1 VKIAAHAS
9 VTFLKIRTSGIN
21 FSASD
26 DEDTWTGSE
35 TMLRQLVYDCGG
47 ELKVVQGETEFR
59 AHSVK
64 SVNPVTLFR
73 GELEFTPHLKV
84 KVRFIR
90 RPPCHTAVCVCAYV
104 CLCCGGMLPLMNS
117 CGDLWFAV
125 GSPWS
130 CCER

>member
-1 VKIAAHAS
+1 VAIRFALKSVPQVKIAAHAS

-47 ELKVVQGETEFR
+47 ELKVVRGETEFR

-84 KVRFIR
+84 KVRFTR
-90 RPPCHTAVCVCAYV
+90 GPPCHAPVCVCA
-104 CLCCGGMLPLMNS
+104 
-117 CGDLWFAV
+117 
-125 GSPWS
+125 
-130 CCER
+130 

>member
-1 VKIAAHAS
+1 MTRVKIAAHAS
-9 VTFLKIRTSGIN
+9 VTFLRIRTSGIN

-47 ELKVVQGETEFR
+47 EVKVVRGETEFR

-84 KVRFIR
+84 KVRFTR
-90 RPPCHTAVCVCAYV
+90 RPPCHAAVSVRACVSVLRRNVAPYEQLRRSLV
-104 CLCCGGMLPLMNS
+104 CRGWTVALL
-117 CGDLWFAV
+117 
-125 GSPWS
+125 
-130 CCER
+130 